1 MVEPSGKYQFSYS
14 FVYYF
19 FLGNFF
25 ARNYEEHK
33 VTLEQIAE
41 KSYLRDNRY
50 ILIFTIHHTHDD
62 DLIETILLHT
72 MIAMGHLP
80 VAKLTVDETKP
91 LLSALTEI
99 PRKIISKRS
108 VEEERKSEREI
119 REKADFTESIIHE
132 EEYEDEDTDSLYKS
146 LKNMEILGQIL
157 KNKYGSFSREK
168 LQEIVTTIADA
179 GLRIVTLFIDNKSM
193 RELEDYLVKR
203 FKEINSSKDV
213 MKTENR
219 LRSLIR
225 AYCFFLVAVIIGKI
239 VTSIR
244 KPELAEVVTEA
255 CSKKNTPAYDLI
267 DFFFALGTAKTL
279 RKKDV
284 DKMSKL
290 FRMFDKDRNEVAK
303 RLLSIVTQNYLNK
316 HNVQHEL
323 RQRTYK
329 ELGVEYR
336 PNLEPK
342 PKRRK

>member
-1 MVEPSGKYQFSYS
+1 MVEPSGKHQFSYS

-33 VTLEQIAE
+33 VALEQIAE

-108 VEEERKSEREI
+108 VEEERKSEREV
-119 REKADFTESIIHE
+119 REKADSTESIIHE

-157 KNKYGSFSREK
+157 KNKYGSFSKEK

-179 GLRIVTLFIDNKSM
+179 GLRIVTLFVDNKSM

-255 CSKKNTPAYDLI
+255 CGKKNTPAYDLI